1 MIIGGKKKK
10 KHFLSNKGGF
20 LKGLGIFFI
29 IILIL
34 LGLALGAG
42 YAFLTNKLSNMD
54 YMEIDE
60 SSIEVNSGVDES
72 LKNYRNIALFGVDSR
87 DNSFSNTRSDC
98 IIIVSINKKTN
109 DVKLTSVYRD
119 TYVNIDGHGLDKITH
134 AYAYGGPKLAM
145 STLNKNLDL
154 NITEFITVNFE
165 TVKTVVDSIGGV
177 RIKVTDAES
186 TQISGLSSGGTYT
199 LDGAQALAYSRIRK
213 IDSDYQ
219 RTERMRTVIEAV
231 FTKVKSLGV
240 SELSDFVDTILPLI
254 STNLS
259 SNEIISMI
267 PSVPFYNIKDSEGWP
282 YDVQGYS
289 SDAWYGVPVTLESN
303 VKELH
308 SKLFGNDNYTP
319 TDTVQEISDDI
330 INETGYSR

>member
-1 MIIGGKKKK
+1 MK

-87 DNSFSNTRSDC
+87 DISFSNTRSDC

>member
-1 MIIGGKKKK
+1 MKKY
-10 KHFLSNKGGF
+10 LISNKGGF
-20 LKGLGIFFI
+20 LKGLGIFLL

-34 LGLALGAG
+34 LGLALGVG
-42 YAFLTNKLSNMD
+42 YAILTDKLSNMD
-54 YMEIDE
+54 YVEIDE
-60 SSIEVNSGVDES
+60 SSIHVNSGVDEK
-72 LKNYRNIALFGVDSR
+72 LKDYRNIVLLGVDSQ
-87 DNSFSNTRSDC
+87 DGSFSNTRSDC

-109 DVKLTSVYRD
+109 DVNLTSVYRD
-119 TYVNIDGHGLDKITH
+119 TYVQIDGHGLDKITH
-134 AYAYGGPKLAM
+134 AYAYGGPELAM

-154 NITEFITVNFE
+154 NITEFVTVNFE

-177 RIKVTDAES
+177 TIKVTDAEA

-199 LDGAQALAYSRIRK
+199 LDGEQALAYSRIRK

-231 FTKVKSLGV
+231 FDKVKTLGV
-240 SELSDFVDTILPLI
+240 SELSNFVDTILPLI

-267 PSVPFYNIKDSEGWP
+267 PSVPFYSIKDSEGWP
-282 YDVQGYS
+282 YDVREIS
-289 SDAWYGVPVTLESN
+289 TDAWYGVPVTLESN

-308 SKLFGNDNYTP
+308 AELFGNDDYTP
-319 TDTVQEISDDI
+319 TETVQEISDDI
-330 INETGYSR
+330 INDTGYSG